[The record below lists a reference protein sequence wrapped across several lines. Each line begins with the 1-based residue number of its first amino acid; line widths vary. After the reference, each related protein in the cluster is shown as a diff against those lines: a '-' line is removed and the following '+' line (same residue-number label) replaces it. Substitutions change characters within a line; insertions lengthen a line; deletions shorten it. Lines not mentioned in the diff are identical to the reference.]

1 MFASLFTALNA
12 LIYTLL
18 AFIFPLY
25 WSIKGLLRQYTVII
39 VPVESGSGV
48 EGGSEVPRAHTG
60 TGNVHFGND
69 DDSEVPSTF
78 IKATTE
84 TDKLIKTTELGCE
97 AINNSMNSIH
107 NNKAPTSA
115 SASAWIHYWVLLASI
130 HCITGL
136 YERVLLPFVGNS
148 FFYYC
153 SKYISIYWLA
163 KNDAQAAQTL
173 WTALFAPFVSKHEQA
188 VDEFVQI
195 FIIQQARAN
204 FAKSLVALR
213 KLKLFKFQNN

>member
-1 MFASLFTALNA
+1 MFSSLLSALNS

-25 WSIKGLLRQYTVII
+25 WSIKGLLRQYTVSI
-39 VPVESGSGV
+39 VPVESGNVSVNGL
-48 EGGSEVPRAHTG
+48 SSAHTPSRNGLSFG
-60 TGNVHFGND
+60 TDD

-78 IKATTE
+78 IETTE
-84 TDKLIKTTELGCE
+84 TDKLIKTTESVCE
-97 AINNSMNSIH
+97 TTNNSMNSTH
-107 NNKAPTSA
+107 NNPSTST
-115 SASAWIHYWVLLASI
+115 SSWLHYWILLASI

-136 YERVLLPFVGNS
+136 YERVLLPLIGNS

-173 WTALFAPFVSKHEQA
+173 WTALIAPFVSKHEQA

-195 FIIQQARAN
+195 SIQQARAN
-204 FAKSLVALR
+204 FAKSLVALH